1 MLEGLEAT
9 EVRYSQLNKERRFD
23 AEYFSK
29 INIILYE
36 QLRSISTTTIGEIAI
51 VTDGIHTSIDYSE
64 ESDINLISATS
75 PRENFFDLSRQ
86 VFISSEAHAKN
97 PRTELLIDDVIVSTV
112 GTIGNCAVVRP
123 CVLPANSDRHV
134 GIIRLRHKE
143 YSPYFLS
150 TFLLTKYGRMQTLR
164 ESTGNVQLNLFL
176 YKIRDLLI
184 PKLSLNAQKGIE
196 MVVVQANEKL
206 EISSSLYSSAENYLL
221 ECLGMQDFVANPDAY
236 NIKTLKESFLES
248 GRIDAE
254 YYLPKYDDLT
264 LFVQNYSLGSL
275 PLSDI
280 VDFYRG
286 SLISDTYY
294 IDYDVA
300 RPAYIRGGDISSN
313 RMVADNMVSISSDF
327 IPSEETICIEG
338 DIVMAMIGSVGT
350 ASIVTQDFSGSYIS
364 NNLGLLRICNHSIR
378 AEVLH
383 LYLTSPIG
391 RMFFT
396 QRQMVTA
403 QPKIAFR
410 DIENIPIPLIRPEV
424 QAEIAQ
430 HIQRSFALRKE
441 ASQLLEEAKLS
452 VERAIRAGDM
462 GGGNYLIYRYL
473 QNKAR
478 QEERLATHL
487 LLKELGLIAEKPQ
500 RNKVVATEKKLSTSF
515 FTSGRLDAEYYQPKY
530 DYLDSQL
537 SLLPTQRLGE
547 LVEMRKSIEP
557 GSEAYQT
564 EGIPF
569 VRVADLNKFGIEMPS
584 VCLDRAIYATA
595 PRPQKDTI
603 LLSKDGSVGIA
614 YKVEDDMDM
623 ITSGAI
629 LHLSVKGK
637 GILPDYLTL
646 VLNSRIVKMQAERDA
661 GGSIIQHWKPS
672 EIEQVVIP
680 ILPPDIQ
687 QKLSEQVSKSFAL
700 RREAKS
706 LLEQAKLMVEQ
717 TIENLVPL
725 IFSKSYLE

>member
-97 PRTELLIDDVIVSTV
+97 PRTELRIDDVIVSTV

-196 MVVVQANEKL
+196 MIVVQANEKL

-254 YYLPKYDDLT
+254 YYLPKYEDYTKAVSAYAGGVAPLNEVCMIQDDNYTPEAKQVYRYIELADIGKSGDIIGCLCEKGEDLPTRARRLVLTGDVIVSSIEGSLGSCALITEDYNHALCSTGFYVVRSSQINSETLLT
-264 LFVQNYSLGSL
+264 LFK
-275 PLSDI
+275 
-280 VDFYRG
+280 
-286 SLISDTYY
+286 
-294 IDYDVA
+294 
-300 RPAYIRGGDISSN
+300 
-313 RMVADNMVSISSDF
+313 
-327 IPSEETICIEG
+327 SEPIQQLLKKGCSGTILTG
-338 DIVMAMIGSVGT
+338 IGK
-350 ASIVTQDFSGSYIS
+350 QEFK
-364 NNLGLLRICNHSIR
+364 
-378 AEVLH
+378 
-383 LYLTSPIG
+383 
-391 RMFFT
+391 
-396 QRQMVTA
+396 Q
-403 QPKIAFR
+403 
-410 DIENIPIPLIRPEV
+410 IPIPLIRPEV

-430 HIQRSFALRKE
+430 HIQRSFVLRKE

-452 VERAIRAGDM
+452 VEQAIAI
-462 GGGNYLIYRYL
+462 GGGKSLIYNGL
-473 QNKAR
+473 QEEACKK
-478 QEERLATHL
+478 ERLAMYL
-487 LLKELGLIAEKPQ
+487 LLKELGLIDDMPQ
-500 RNKVVATEKKLSTSF
+500 RNKVVTTEKKLSATF
-515 FTSGRLDAEYYQPKY
+515 FASGRLDAEYYQPKY

-537 SLLPTQRLGE
+537 AQLPTQRLGE
-547 LVEMRKSIEP
+547 LVEVRKSIEP

-569 VRVADLNKFGIEMPS
+569 VRVSDLNKFGLETPS
-584 VCLDRAIYATA
+584 VCLDRTTYATA

-614 YKVEDDMDM
+614 YKLDTDTDM

-629 LHLSVKGK
+629 LHLSVKEK
-637 GILPDYLTL
+637 EVLPDYLTL
-646 VLNSRIVKMQAERDA
+646 VLNSPIVKMQAERDA

-672 EIEQVVIP
+672 EIEQVIIP
-680 ILPPDIQ
+680 ILSPDIQ
-687 QKLSEQVSKSFAL
+687 QKLSEQVSKSFEL
-700 RREAKS
+700 RREAGV
-706 LLEQAKLMVEQ
+706 LLSEAKGMVERA
-717 TIENLVPL
+717 IEPTA
-725 IFSKSYLE
+725 